1 MASQTVSGGQ
11 TSNQTHDVRR
21 ELPYITG
28 FPSLQGIVTS
38 VKLDLYVRYSSDF
51 TTRTIYPAIFKT
63 FTLPSNKWVEEN
75 NCRYRQNVQDV
86 DSYVNASNW
95 HSFCTNRLVSDQG
108 TSISRTG
115 NSNQAYSYTT
125 SAADITDW
133 GKNLANWGGGKL
145 IIALLT
151 NDSGLYWGNNT
162 TCKLTVNY
170 NAGSI
175 VYYYNGSTWVPT
187 NPYYYT
193 GSAWKQCE
201 AYYYDGSAWKHC

>member
-11 TSNQTHDVRR
+11 THNQTHDVRR

-28 FPSLQGIVTS
+28 FPSLQGTVTS
-38 VKLDLYVRYSSDF
+38 VKLDLYVRYSSGF
-51 TTRTIYPAIFKT
+51 TTRTIYPAVFKT
-63 FTLPSNKWVEEN
+63 FTPPSNKWVEEN
-75 NCRYRQNVQDV
+75 NSRYRQNTQDV
-86 DSYVNASNW
+86 NSYVNASNW
-95 HSFCTNRLVSDQG
+95 HSFCTNILVSGQG

-115 NSNQAYSYTT
+115 DGNQAYSYTT
-125 SAADITDW
+125 PAVDIRDW

-162 TCKLTVNY
+162 TCTLTVNY

-201 AYYYDGSAWKHC
+201 AYRYDGSAWKHC

>member
-11 TSNQTHDVRR
+11 TYNQTHDVRR

-38 VKLDLYVRYSSDF
+38 VKLDLYVRYSSGF
-51 TTRTIYPAIFKT
+51 TTRTIYPGVFKT

-75 NCRYRQNVQDV
+75 NSRYRQNTQDV

-95 HSFCTNRLVSDQG
+95 HSYCTDLLVNSYG
-108 TSISRTG
+108 ASISRTG
-115 NSNQAYSYTT
+115 DSNQAYSYTT
-125 SAADITDW
+125 PAADITDW

-151 NDSGLYWGNNT
+151 NDGGLYWGNNT
-162 TCKLTVNY
+162 TCALTVNY

-175 VYYYNGSTWVPT
+175 VYYYNGSAWVKT
-187 NPYYYT
+187 VPYYYN
-193 GSAWKQCE
+193 GSEWKACQVSHYNGSSWTQC
-201 AYYYDGSAWKHC
+201 